1 MNSLPIATLIAL
13 VTTLALAPPP
23 ARADLQAGAAA
34 IDVTPPGDILPVF
47 VNGGMTSR
55 SVAKIK
61 TTVNAR
67 AIGVR

>member
-13 VTTLALAPPP
+13 VTTLALAPTP
-23 ARADLQAGAAA
+23 ARADFQAGAAV

-61 TTVNAR
+61 TAVNAR